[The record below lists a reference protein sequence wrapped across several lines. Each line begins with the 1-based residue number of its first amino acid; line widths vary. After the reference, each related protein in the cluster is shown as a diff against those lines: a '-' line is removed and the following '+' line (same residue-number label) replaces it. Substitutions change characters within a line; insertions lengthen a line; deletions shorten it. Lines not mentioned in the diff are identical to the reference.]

1 MNINST
7 TPMNSVTLKIP
18 PTLQLSEFDLSM
30 TLAAKLF
37 DEGKLSSGQ
46 AAEMAGIT
54 KRTFLELA
62 GKFNTSIFGYTTEEL
77 DEDLK
82 NA

>member
-1 MNINST
+1 
-7 TPMNSVTLKIP
+7 MNSVTLKIP